1 LILGSHFPFGD
12 MAPRRPKGNV
22 RSDRL
27 RSTPRSSQPHRH
39 PDLPVLASDSIAAG
53 NVCIRKYLE
62 EGRDWRKLTPQE
74 VLRHFMACNLPAVS
88 LRRPKREV
96 SGPLIAAAAP
106 PSSRR
111 QGLLAAVATGILQ
124 AVDQGFYWS
133 SDQKCEGV
141 RIPMSRLVRLPAVKA
156 SKEVHGG
163 AVCTVSDALAVD
175 VCLAHAAEERKVA
188 LVRITSTWDFTVKHL
203 EMDPLWLRSSYLK
216 ALFEMERQIHSQLS
230 TLEEEGHAIYTSD
243 VSLLRGPLEEGAP
256 WLPKAH
262 RMDVIWLNLQR
273 SPAVSEK
280 DHYLKEEERLRV
292 MEKFQQLMSLAEQQG
307 VSVLVLPPPR
317 DVWHPS
323 AALGEVLRDA
333 ARKTGLQQVILCKE
347 MPEKFYGRWKDFT
360 DVFINGI
367 HEVVYDKDLEDRQAV
382 AARLNLKSRSSL
394 EALDRY
400 VKAPCT
406 PRMAA
411 FPPKAETSPATR

>member
-1 LILGSHFPFGD
+1 
-12 MAPRRPKGNV
+12 
-22 RSDRL
+22 
-27 RSTPRSSQPHRH
+27 
-39 PDLPVLASDSIAAG
+39 LASDSIAAG

-62 EGRDWRKLTPQE
+62 EGRDWRKLTPEE
-74 VLRHFMACNLPAVS
+74 VRHFMACNLPAVS

-96 SGPLIAAAAP
+96 TGPLIAAAAP
-106 PSSRR
+106 PASRR

-124 AVDQGFYWS
+124 AVGQGFYWS
-133 SDQKCEGV
+133 RDQKCEGV

-156 SKEVHGG
+156 LREVHGG
-163 AVCTVSDALAVD
+163 AVCTVSDSLAVD
-175 VCLAHAAEERKVA
+175 VCLAHAEEERKVA
-188 LVRITSTWDFTVKHL
+188 LVRITSNWAFTVKHL

-216 ALFEMERQIHSQLS
+216 ALFEMERQIHSPLS
-230 TLEEEGHAIYTSD
+230 TLEEDVAVYTSD

-256 WLPKAH
+256 WLPQAQ

-273 SPAVSEK
+273 NPDVSEK
-280 DHYLKEEERLRV
+280 DHYLKEEERVRV

-333 ARKTGLQQVILCKE
+333 ARNTGLQEVIVCKE
-347 MPEKFYGRWKDFT
+347 MPEKFFGRWKDFT
-360 DVFINGI
+360 DAFKYGI

-382 AARLNLKSRSSL
+382 VARLNLKSRSSL
-394 EALDRY
+394 EALERY

-411 FPPKAETSPATR
+411 FPPKAETSPKTK